1 MIPSYKVHLNDK
13 DITPNISSRLVEL
26 SINDNAGVQNDRV
39 SLVLDD
45 REPYIELP
53 TKGDVMHVWI
63 GYEDLPGTDAPVR
76 GLVDWGSYEI
86 DEVEVGRD
94 PARRIT
100 VTARPHGTQTGGDMK
115 SIKTRSWE
123 KATYQQV
130 ADRIAAE
137 HGLTAQVHP
146 SLANKLVP
154 DTQQQAMSDQAFINM
169 LANKTNSVVKV
180 TDGKLFI
187 GPRALDTSP
196 SDGQPIEPITI
207 HETDLT
213 NWHVTMQSRG
223 DHKEVVTKVYDADAA
238 KEKTV
243 AVASPTAGGN
253 NSRAQVAT
261 YAASPEAAQ
270 QEAGSMAGQLGRE
283 SDTLDWSGIGLP
295 HVRAEA
301 RLSIKGLR
309 PGVRDTWL
317 ITSITHTLDDSGLK
331 SSGTCEVPK

>member
-1 MIPSYKVHLNDK
+1 MIPTYKVHINGK
-13 DITPNISSRLVEL
+13 DITPNIESRFVEL
-26 SINDNAGVQNDRV
+26 SINDNSGVQNDRV
-39 SLVLDD
+39 TLELDD

-53 TKGDVMHVWI
+53 VKGDEMHVWL
-63 GYEDLPGTDAPVR
+63 GYEDLPGTDAPVL

-100 VTARPHGTQTGGDMK
+100 VTARPKGTQTGGDMK
-115 SIKTRSWE
+115 SIKTRTWE
-123 KATYQQV
+123 GATYQQV
-130 ADRIAAE
+130 ADKIASE
-137 HGLTAQVHP
+137 HGLKAQVHP
-146 SLANKLVP
+146 SLADKKVP
-154 DTQQQAMSDQAFINM
+154 DTQQQNMSDQAFIN
-169 LANKTNSVVKV
+169 LIANRTDSVVKV

-187 GPRALDTSP
+187 GPRAPATAAGDGKEIEAVTIRESDLDRWS
-196 SDGQPIEPITI
+196 
-207 HETDLT
+207 
-213 NWHVTMQSRG
+213 VTMQSRG
-223 DHKEVVTKVYDADAA
+223 SHKEVVTKVYDADAA

-243 AVASPTAGGN
+243 AVASPTAGSN

-295 HVRAEA
+295 HVRAES
-301 RLSIKGLR
+301 RLRIVGLR

-317 ITSITHTLDDSGLK
+317 ITSITHTLNESGLK
-331 SSGTCEVPK
+331 SSSNCEVPK